1 MRLILRRIKFAGS
14 VSVSLLPLPMSLP
27 SLVLAAL
34 CAASLGSTSP
44 RVDADSSALWA
55 TVGAQSDSAAV
66 AATIR
71 AFHEALSAGDSLKA
85 LGLLTPDAVIVE
97 AGGLE
102 TFADYRSHHLAS
114 DIAFAR
120 TVTQTRRGI
129 SVRVRGDMAW
139 ATSTSE
145 ATGES
150 RGRPVNSVGAEL
162 AVLTRTPQ
170 GWRISAFHW
179 SSRSRRS

>member
-1 MRLILRRIKFAGS
+1 
-14 VSVSLLPLPMSLP
+14 MSLP

-97 AGGLE
+97 AGG
-102 TFADYRSHHLAS
+102 
-114 DIAFAR
+114 
-120 TVTQTRRGI
+120 
-129 SVRVRGDMAW
+129 
-139 ATSTSE
+139 
-145 ATGES
+145 
-150 RGRPVNSVGAEL
+150 
-162 AVLTRTPQ
+162 
-170 GWRISAFHW
+170 
-179 SSRSRRS
+179 SRRLLTTDPIILRAISHSRVQ